1 MQAARPAGEHVGR
14 DGGRVPRSLKG
25 RILNSLPIGPRDR
38 RHVEIVKYLQVKG
51 SLQKKKGK

>member
-14 DGGRVPRSLKG
+14 DGGRVPRSLQG

-38 RHVEIVKYLQVKG
+38 RRVEIIKYLFYIAK
-51 SLQKKKGK
+51 